1 MTINEAIKE
10 IQGKPAGITGRATV
24 NYAQDQL
31 SEKEKVFAAAP
42 ANIRSHHGNYPGI
55 IVFTDQRLFAAS
67 GIPGIRRTISLPLK
81 GLRECGDLKSP
92 LSYTVSLATSTDRF
106 SAMLSPQAGKNFAPY
121 FSALKKAL
129 TGGFSQSSQQLSK
142 QLSE

>member
-31 SEKEKVFAAAP
+31 FEGEKVFAAAA

-55 IVFTDQRLFAAS
+55 IVFTDQRLLAAS
-67 GIPGIRRTISLPLK
+67 GMPGIRRIISLPLK
-81 GLRECGDLKSP
+81 DLRECRDLKSP
-92 LSYTVSLATSTDRF
+92 LSYTVSLAAKTDSF
-106 SAMLSPQAGKNFAPY
+106 SAVLSPQAGKNFAPY
-121 FSALKKAL
+121 FSALNRAL
-129 TGGFSQSSQQLSK
+129 SGGISQSSK
-142 QLSE
+142 QLSAQLSK

>member
-31 SEKEKVFAAAP
+31 FEGEKVFAAAA

-67 GIPGIRRTISLPLK
+67 GMPGIRRTISLPLK
-81 GLRECGDLKSP
+81 DLRECRDLKSP
-92 LSYTVSLATSTDRF
+92 LSYTVSLATRTDSF
-106 SAMLSPQAGKNFAPY
+106 SAVLSPQAGKNFAPY
-121 FSALKKAL
+121 FSSLKRALSGA
-129 TGGFSQSSQQLSK
+129 FSQSSQKLARQVSK
-142 QLSE
+142 